1 MATTKQKSA
10 AYDVLI
16 VGGGMVGA
24 ALACTLGNSPLKVAV
39 LDRAPPAAPDTG
51 YDVQGRTNAASAGC
65 AGAADQRVSA
75 ITLASQSLFENIGV
89 WDVMVRQRVS
99 PVREMQVWSEGG
111 NGAIHFNA
119 AEIGE
124 PCLAW
129 IIENRV
135 VQTALIER
143 LHQFTNVHYLCP
155 VEIADITLA
164 DNGAL
169 VMLKDG
175 RTLSTKLLVGADGA
189 DSEVRRAAGIETQ
202 SLNLHQ
208 KGIVATV
215 TTEKPHEASARQRFL
230 VTGPLAFLPLDEPHT
245 CSIVWSA
252 DTARA
257 DQLLTLD
264 DTGFILEL
272 QKAFGESL
280 GKIQTS
286 GPRTGF
292 SLALSHAKAYTAPHL
307 ALVGDAAHT
316 VHPLA
321 GQGVNLGFLD
331 AATLAEVLLDAAAKQ
346 KNIGMY
352 GVLRRYERWRKGDNF
367 AMVSLTGGFRYLFS
381 NDLPVVS
388 QLRNWGMDLTNAA
401 TPVKNFIMRRAS
413 GLEGDL
419 PKLARRVL
427 H

>member
-1 MATTKQKSA
+1 MAATKQKSGA

-24 ALACTLGNSPLKVAV
+24 ALACALGNSSLKVAL
-39 LDRAPPAAPDTG
+39 LDRASPPALDKD
-51 YDVQGRTNAASAGC
+51 Y
-65 AGAADQRVSA
+65 DQRVSA
-75 ITLASQSLFENIGV
+75 ITLASQSLFENIGA
-89 WDVMVRQRVS
+89 WDGMVRRRVS

-111 NGAIHFNA
+111 SGAIHFNA

-135 VQTALIER
+135 IQMALIER

-155 VEIADITLA
+155 VEVADIALA
-164 DNGAL
+164 DNGTAIT
-169 VMLKDG
+169 LKDG
-175 RTLSTKLLVGADGA
+175 RLLQARLLVGADGA

-202 SLNLHQ
+202 SLNLNQ

-215 TTEKPHEASARQRFL
+215 TTEKPHEQTARQRFL
-230 VTGPLAFLPLDEPHT
+230 ATGPLAFLPLDEPHT

-257 DQLLTLD
+257 DQLLALD
-264 DTGFILEL
+264 DAGFISEL

-280 GKIQTS
+280 GKIQTL
-286 GPRTGF
+286 GPRAAF
-292 SLALSHAKAYTAPHL
+292 LLALSHAKDYTTPHL

-331 AATLAEVLLDAAAKQ
+331 AATLAEVLLEAAANQ
-346 KNIGMY
+346 KNIGTHA
-352 GVLRRYERWRKGDNF
+352 VLRRYERWRKGDNI

-388 QLRNWGMDLTNAA
+388 QLRNWGLSLTDAA

-419 PKLARRVL
+419 PKLARRAL